1 MASSASRTARPFTMV
16 RRTLWGSRRFAGLP
30 DDRCRYLYLYL
41 LTCPHQ
47 ASSGCFVLKE
57 AYALADLGMTG
68 AGWTAE
74 AYRQA
79 FAALVAG
86 GLIMADEATGEVLVT
101 RWWQDNSPNNKS
113 WFDGARK
120 QCGSIASERLKAA
133 ALEALDACHVA
144 YEATLA
150 QPPQHAS
157 GPLAPFGSVV
167 SQALVERYR
176 KIPK

>member
-1 MASSASRTARPFTMV
+1 MGSSASRTARPFTMV

-47 ASSGCFVLKE
+47 TSSGCFVLKE
-57 AYALADLGMTG
+57 AYALADLRMTG

-74 AYRQA
+74 TYRQA

-86 GLIMADEATGEVLVT
+86 GLILADEETGEVLVT

-120 QCGSIASERLKAA
+120 QCGSIASERLKVA
-133 ALEALDACHVA
+133 ALGALDACQAA
-144 YEATLA
+144 YEATIA
-150 QPPQHAS
+150 PPPQAAS
-157 GPLAPFGSVV
+157 AVIAPFGSAV
-167 SQALVERYR
+167 SQALAERYR